1 MVEKPGSPDPTGA
14 SGAASFASSD
24 LAFAELWDTFRRLK
38 ASANGSDGVLGR
50 VDPVVFLIR
59 RRILEDCLKALLL
72 RSGRLRSLSMDH
84 KKLLARRLSN
94 AVWKGY
100 LLAMADAELNGPP
113 FATRAMMD
121 YNYLWSVFA
130 GLMRGFEGTT
140 TTTTVAELEPPVARA
155 LAEIQQR
162 ETDRLQEQ
170 MGAAGMGAVVG
181 PHGEERLLFA
191 SVGGLVLQGFLILKA
206 QRKAMGAE

>member
-1 MVEKPGSPDPTGA
+1 MVEKPGSTDPLSAAEG
-14 SGAASFASSD
+14 ASFAASD

-38 ASANGSDGVLGR
+38 SGANGADGVLGK

-59 RRILEDCLKALLL
+59 RRILEDCLKGLLL
-72 RSGRLRSLSMDH
+72 RSTHLRSLSMDH
-84 KKLLARRLSN
+84 KKLLAKRLSN

-100 LLAMADAELNGPP
+100 LLAMADAELNGP
-113 FATRAMMD
+113 AISSRAMMD
-121 YNYLWSVFA
+121 YNYLWSVFT
-130 GLMRGFEGTT
+130 GLMKGFETSSGT
-140 TTTTVAELEPPVARA
+140 VPELEAPVARA

-162 ETDRLQEQ
+162 ETDKLQEA

-181 PHGEERLLFA
+181 PQGEEKLLFA

-206 QRKAMGAE
+206 QRKAMGAG